1 VKKDMKKLIILLMS
15 IMLVF
20 FCIGLNVL
28 AVPTYSNVGPTTNFE
43 GDVGAASGK
52 AYYINGTLLSLGDI
66 TTTSLITEAML
77 KAVDAAADEE
87 ILTYEVTTG
96 DFEWELPDEL
106 FLAGTGLTWN
116 GDHVTLDV
124 DDAYLLNTGDTG
136 TGIYDF
142 GGATS
147 FEIPNKNADPAA
159 TGEILLDTT
168 VAGMTNGNP
177 ATYDGTAIRYFITL
191 AAADIWSTDD
201 YVVAYDA
208 DADKFYMKLDNTT
221 AGTAGNFVEHFMDV
235 KDASAAYCHAAAAG
249 NGAGNDITVTINPD
263 VPRNVS
269 ITTTNVAAPS
279 GNVTITGVLAGG
291 GADTEAI
298 AISAGA
304 IAYGVKAWATIS
316 KYNIPAGVSASDTVS
331 LGISDKI
338 GLANAFSAEA
348 DIYKKHVDG
357 IDESDEI
364 SGNGNTTNGTL
375 NCATIVANEDITVW
389 YHN

>member
-1 VKKDMKKLIILLMS
+1 LFVLVMFLSMS
-15 IMLVF
+15 VNVF
-20 FCIGLNVL
+20 
-28 AVPTYSNVGPTTNFE
+28 AVPTYGNVGPTTNFGA
-43 GDVGAASGK
+43 GDIGTTG
-52 AYYINGTLLSLGDI
+52 AYYINGTLIDLEDI
-66 TTTSLITEAML
+66 GTAGLITEAML
-77 KAVDAAADEE
+77 KGVDNPTDED

-124 DDAYLLNTGDTG
+124 DDAYLLNNGDIG
-136 TGIYDF
+136 TGVYDF
-142 GGATS
+142 GGADS
-147 FEIPNKNADPAA
+147 FEIPNKNADPAVA
-159 TGEILLDTT
+159 GQILLDTT
-168 VAGMTNGNP
+168 VANMTNG
-177 ATYDGTAIRYFITL
+177 ALAYFDGTAIRYIVDL
-191 AAADIWSTDD
+191 AAADIWSANG
-201 YVVAYDA
+201 YAVKYDSA
-208 DADKFYMKLDNTT
+208 ADKFYMGADNTS
-221 AGTAGNFVEHFMDV
+221 AGNFVEHFMDL
-235 KDASAAYCHAAAAG
+235 KSASAAYCHAAAAG
-249 NGAGNDITVTINPD
+249 DGAGNDITITVNPD

-269 ITTTNVAAPS
+269 ITTTNVDTPE
-279 GNVTITGVLAGG
+279 GDVTITGVLANG

-298 AISAGA
+298 TISAGA

-316 KYNIPAGVSASDTVS
+316 KYNIPAGVSAQDTVS

-364 SGNGNTTNGTL
+364 SGKGNTTNGTL
-375 NCATIVANEDITVW
+375 DCATIVANEEVTVW